1 MEYLFDLNISPYKE
15 TDSHLFQQRQT
26 ALCEAVANLDELEKI
41 VITMSYGLDGHERKS
56 IKEIAESLNK
66 EADDIMRIHTSALRD
81 LRGKIIN

>member
-1 MEYLFDLNISPYKE
+1 M
-15 TDSHLFQQRQT
+15 
-26 ALCEAVANLDELEKI
+26 DELEKI
-41 VITMSYGLDGHERKS
+41 VITMSYGLDGRERKS